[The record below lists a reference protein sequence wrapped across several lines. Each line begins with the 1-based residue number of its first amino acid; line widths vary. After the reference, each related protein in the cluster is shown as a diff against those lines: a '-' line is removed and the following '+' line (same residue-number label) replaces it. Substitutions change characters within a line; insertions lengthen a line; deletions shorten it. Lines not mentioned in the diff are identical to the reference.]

1 MKQNDAGTG
10 AKAGGAAVGI
20 AHILTG
26 AFLAFL
32 MMVFAFA
39 FALAA
44 L

>member
-1 MKQNDAGTG
+1 MKPNDAGAG
-10 AKAGGAAVGI
+10 AKAGGATVGI

-26 AFLAFL
+26 GFIAFL